1 MTYKAFLKD
10 TGLADT
16 RIWNINYAIE
26 QLHIAVSQLDLTNLA
41 TLNKHCPEL
50 VAAANRY
57 GKLEQGL
64 ATFEGTQPK
73 FVNETITLKGYIS
86 TDETDEKALTG

>member
-1 MTYKAFLKD
+1 MSYKAFLTD

-16 RIWNINYAIE
+16 RIWNISWAIE

-41 TLNKHCPEL
+41 ILNEHCPEL

-64 ATFEGTQPK
+64 ATFEGTQPQFAK
-73 FVNETITLKGYIS
+73 ETIAFPSPEIAKLIGK
-86 TDETDEKALTG
+86 TG

>member
-1 MTYKAFLKD
+1 MSYKLFLKD

-16 RIWNINYAIE
+16 RIWNINWAIE
-26 QLHIAVSQLDLTNLA
+26 QLHIAVAQLDLTNLA
-41 TLNKHCPEL
+41 ILNAHCPEL

-73 FVNETITLKGYIS
+73 FAKETIAIYGHEIAKLIGK
-86 TDETDEKALTG
+86 TG